1 MPTLSPVI
9 TTTARLVGSVTR
21 NAPTT
26 PIPTPPDEVTEWEL
40 RAVTQAGVQTAV
52 FPTFKPGPIA
62 EGICIPEQA
71 TFTVPVEA
79 DDIDQL
85 ALDIDR
91 EVQIYRNGHLVF
103 WGKPRTRRCSSDGNV
118 WTYNAAGVLSYF
130 NSRYFGEAN
139 RHNYL
144 KNGHFDPGL
153 ASWTN
158 LDPDNVTFTHD
169 TTLYLEDGGSAK
181 LEITADPP
189 SPLDS
194 VTQLFPIST
203 GVLGLAM
210 FVTGWFY
217 VSEFTTAGQA
227 VQFFAVHHTSLRFG
241 FTIDESTPRNSW
253 QLVSGFVELPPNFSD
268 TMALRLGGPTGITN
282 WDAIS
287 VTIMESVSLVNANSP
302 TDTDGNHIGWEQ
314 EEIALFVFAY
324 LSGQRPV
331 GPGSYTKSR
340 LNIGRAKQLPSSGI
354 IKERTYQFA
363 DHQPGYQS
371 ASGQGALDEWP
382 NVTNGFDYRVDVTP
396 TSKVLRTYYPQL
408 GEDRT
413 ALGPFL
419 FRRSVDVDTGDIVG
433 EHFGVLAYTDW
444 GETIEGAA
452 TDITEMGGWGTGSGR
467 EEGGFSDPTGLGGPT
482 FELVE
487 SAPDGAPIDLLDGLA
502 AQRGAQL
509 ARVLQTP
516 VLTIEEPRDP
526 TTNEV
531 TTPLIGVLRAGDF
544 IAVRVDNFSVQLAD
558 PDDDTA
564 PAVVRIALI
573 TMDPDTDTLQ
583 VAIVPPPR
591 ST

>member
-9 TTTARLVGSVTR
+9 TTTARLLGSVTR
-21 NAPTT
+21 NTPTT
-26 PIPTPPDEVTEWEL
+26 PTPTPPDEVTEWEL
-40 RAVTQAGVQTAV
+40 RAVTQAGTQTAV
-52 FPTFKPGPIA
+52 FPTFKPGPII
-62 EGICIPEQA
+62 EGICVPEQA
-71 TFTVPVEA
+71 TFYVPVDAA
-79 DDIDQL
+79 DVDQL

-144 KNGHFDPGL
+144 KNGHFDPGI
-153 ASWTN
+153 ANWTD
-158 LDPDNVTFTHD
+158 LSGGDVVATHD
-169 TTLYLEDGGSAK
+169 TTTYLEDGGSMR
-181 LEITADPP
+181 LEISDSS

-194 VTQLFPIST
+194 YTQGFSIAT
-203 GVLGLAM
+203 GSIGLALI
-210 FVTGWFY
+210 FTGWFKI
-217 VSEFTTAGQA
+217 SEFDAPGAG
-227 VQFFAVHHTSLRFG
+227 VQFFANARTQYRFD
-241 FTIDESTPRNSW
+241 FHIDETTPRESW
-253 QLVSGFVELPPNFSD
+253 QLVSGAVLLPPNITDSMFV
-268 TMALRLGGPTGITN
+268 RLGGPQGVIN
-282 WDAIS
+282 WDAVS
-287 VTIMESVSLVNANSP
+287 VTIQESVSLVNANSP
-302 TDTDGNHIGWEQ
+302 LDGDGNHVGWEQ

-354 IKERTYQFA
+354 VKERTYQFA

-382 NVTNGFDYRVDVTP
+382 NVTNGFDYRVDTTP
-396 TSKVLRTYYPQL
+396 TSKVFRTYYPQL
-408 GEDRT
+408 GEDRS
-413 ALGPFL
+413 ALGPFS
-419 FRRSVDVDTGDIVG
+419 FVRKVDVDTGDIVG
-433 EHFGVLAYTDW
+433 SYFGVVAYTDW

-452 TDITEMGGWGTGSGR
+452 SDITEMGGWGTGSGR
-467 EEGGFSDPTGLGGPT
+467 EEGGFSDPTAFGGPT

-487 SAPDGAPIDLLDGLA
+487 SAPTGAPIDLLDGLA

-509 ARVLQTP
+509 ARVLKTP
-516 VLTIEEPRDP
+516 VLTIAEPRDP

-558 PDDDTA
+558 LDDPTA
-564 PAVVRIALI
+564 PAVVRIAQI
-573 TMDPDTDTLQ
+573 TIDPDTDTLQ
-583 VAIVPPPR
+583 VAIVPPVP
-591 ST
+591 SS